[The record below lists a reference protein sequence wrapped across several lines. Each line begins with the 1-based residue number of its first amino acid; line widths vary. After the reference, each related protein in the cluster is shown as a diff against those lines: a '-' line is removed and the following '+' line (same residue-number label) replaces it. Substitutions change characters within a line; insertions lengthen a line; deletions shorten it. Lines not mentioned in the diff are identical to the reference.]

1 LSNQTA
7 AYRFLLTRVKIVG
20 HNRPQHNHE
29 ESLTNNKSVT
39 PSKTNNNI
47 MTIPTD
53 NQIMFAPAQ
62 LIQESAPAT
71 NDDFFK
77 VVEAKPTRMD
87 FSVTNY
93 NSSSAIRVTAS
104 EVMVDP
110 NVPEAAI
117 TPIVVVALPA
127 NARRDGRSLPAARAT
142 PIRSVRAKRVL
153 TPRVEA
159 FKVRRKRQ
167 QAAAAFTGI
176 VVGGVFLG
184 PIGSLFGGLSA
195 HAAAKTIG
203 RARQARFEKRLSA
216 ASPSAGL
223 S

>member
-1 LSNQTA
+1 
-7 AYRFLLTRVKIVG
+7 
-20 HNRPQHNHE
+20 
-29 ESLTNNKSVT
+29 
-39 PSKTNNNI
+39 